1 MLKLHKFLQKDF
13 VLDEQYEKM
22 VDMAREAVKNAY
34 APYSGF
40 RVGAAILTCSGT
52 IYPGFNVEN
61 SSYGGTICAERTA
74 CLNAILN
81 GEREFKAIA
90 IAVNSE
96 EFTPP
101 CGICRQ
107 FISEFSEDVDII
119 LVNSEGK
126 AARTDLK
133 TLFPMS
139 FRL

>member
-1 MLKLHKFLQKDF
+1 MCIRD
-13 VLDEQYEKM
+13 
-22 VDMAREAVKNAY
+22 
-34 APYSGF
+34 S
-40 RVGAAILTCSGT
+40 
-52 IYPGFNVEN
+52 
-61 SSYGGTICAERTA
+61 
-74 CLNAILN
+74 

-119 LVNSEGK
+119 LVNSEGR